1 VASVLHQHP
10 YEKGKLE
17 GQLQGQLRGLVEG
30 KSELVLK
37 QLARKFGS
45 LPPEIRQKIAGAKP
59 HQIRQKIA
67 AAEPHQLDLIA
78 EGIFDFRDLG
88 DVLRC
93 LA

>member
-1 VASVLHQHP
+1 VASTLYQHP
-10 YEKGKLE
+10 YEKGRLE
-17 GQLQGQLRGLVEG
+17 GQLQGELRGQLQGQLQGRLLGLVEG

-45 LPPEIRQKIAGAKP
+45 LPPE
-59 HQIRQKIA
+59 IRQKIA

>member
-37 QLARKFGS
+37 LLARKFGS
-45 LPPEIRQKIAGAKP
+45 LPPEIRQKIAGAK
-59 HQIRQKIA
+59 
-67 AAEPHQLDLIA
+67 PHQLDLIA